1 MTTHDISE
9 IKKIRKKLGLTQTE
23 LAKKSGVSQ
32 SLIAKIE
39 SEKLDPGY
47 SRTKLIF
54 DALEQLSQNEELCA
68 ADVMNRKMITAKVND
83 NVADII
89 KTMKKHAIS
98 QMPVLDNEKPV
109 GLITEHTLLEELDS
123 KDFAGIKAKD
133 IMEDCP
139 PIITPQTKLS
149 IFSNLLRYF
158 PIVLVASKG
167 KLEGLISKSDVI
179 VKIT

>member
-1 MTTHDISE
+1 MTTTHDLSE
-9 IKKIRKKLGLTQTE
+9 IKKIRKKLGLTQTQ

-39 SEKLDPGY
+39 AEKLDPGY
-47 SRTKLIF
+47 SKTKLIF
-54 DALEQLSQNEELCA
+54 DALEQLSQNEELSA
-68 ADVMNRKMITAKVND
+68 SDIMNRKMITAKTGDSVI
-83 NVADII
+83 DII
-89 KTMKKHAIS
+89 KVMKKYAIS

-109 GLITEHTLLEELDS
+109 GLITEHTLLEVSHKPLVDV
-123 KDFAGIKAKD
+123 KAKD

-149 IFSNLLRYF
+149 IFSHLLRYF
-158 PIVLVASKG
+158 PIVLVVSKG
-167 KLEGLISKSDVI
+167 KLEGLISKADVI

>member
-1 MTTHDISE
+1 MSHDLSE
-9 IKKIRKKLGLTQTE
+9 IKKIRKKLGLTQTQ
-23 LAKKSGVSQ
+23 LAHKSGVSQ

-47 SRTKLIF
+47 SKTKQIF
-54 DALEQLSQNEELCA
+54 DALEQLTQNEELSA
-68 ADVMNRKMITAKVND
+68 ADVMNRKMITAKITD
-83 NVADII
+83 NISDII
-89 KTMKKHAIS
+89 KTMRKHAIS

-109 GLITEHTLLEELDS
+109 GLITEHTLLE
-123 KDFAGIKAKD
+123 KMGDFATLKARD

-158 PIVLVASKG
+158 PIVLVVDKG
-167 KLEGLISKSDVI
+167 KLIGLVSKADVI